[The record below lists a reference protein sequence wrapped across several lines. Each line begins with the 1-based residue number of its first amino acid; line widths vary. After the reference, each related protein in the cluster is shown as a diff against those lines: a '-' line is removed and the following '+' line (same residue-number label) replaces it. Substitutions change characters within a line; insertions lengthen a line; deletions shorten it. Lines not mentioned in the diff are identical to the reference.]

1 MQHISFT
8 VWDVG
13 GQTKIR
19 PLWQHYFQDTDAI
32 IYVVDSADR
41 ERVSEARE
49 ELESIL
55 SDDRVR
61 SASLLVLSN
70 KVDLPGAQ
78 STSELT
84 EKLGLHQHRNR
95 DWYVQAACA
104 TTGEGIVDGLE
115 WLANSLKKK
124 SYGF

>member
-55 SDDRVR
+55 SDDRVHR
-61 SASLLVLSN
+61 
-70 KVDLPGAQ
+70 Q
-78 STSELT
+78 SQDE
-84 EKLGLHQHRNR
+84 EKF
-95 DWYVQAACA
+95 
-104 TTGEGIVDGLE
+104 
-115 WLANSLKKK
+115 WLFK
-124 SYGF
+124 